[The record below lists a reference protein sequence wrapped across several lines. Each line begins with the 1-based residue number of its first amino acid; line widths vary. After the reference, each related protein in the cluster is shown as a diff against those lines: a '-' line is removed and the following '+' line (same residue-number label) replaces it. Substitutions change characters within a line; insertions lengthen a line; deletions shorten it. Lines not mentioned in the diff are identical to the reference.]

1 MTLLGLFN
9 PLSLMDTS
17 VSLMVYNSLDKYLNK
32 YMPRNIANNYTAFFH
47 AIGSVYFGASYFIN
61 PNDRVYYF
69 MTKFSTGYFLYD
81 TLHIL
86 KYKKLNFL
94 NICYIYHHLSTVNY
108 LRNTKMVYRAPEVLF
123 WAELS
128 NIPSYLVYNMMKQ
141 TKNEKQIKMLKKL
154 QFYVYSFIRV
164 PLITKLLYET
174 LNSDKIE
181 NKTSIYMIL
190 PIYVMGLVWTK
201 KLWNGL

>member
-1 MTLLGLFN
+1 
-9 PLSLMDTS
+9 
-17 VSLMVYNSLDKYLNK
+17 
-32 YMPRNIANNYTAFFH
+32 
-47 AIGSVYFGASYFIN
+47 
-61 PNDRVYYF
+61 

-108 LRNTKMVYRAPEVLF
+108 LRNTKMIYRAPEVLF

-181 NKTSIYMIL
+181 NKTSLYMIL